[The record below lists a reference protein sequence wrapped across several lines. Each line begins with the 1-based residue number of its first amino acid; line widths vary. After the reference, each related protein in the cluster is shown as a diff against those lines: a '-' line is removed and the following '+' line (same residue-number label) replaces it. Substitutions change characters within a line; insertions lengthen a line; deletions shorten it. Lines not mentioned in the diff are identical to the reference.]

1 VVVLVGRW
9 TGSMGEGLAMGFDAT
24 GVGTVVGT
32 PMAGLLGAT
41 NQVML
46 SRTGIGVNLPAER
59 LYHVNGTAREAFQP
73 SVLVDVTRQFDV
85 DPFVAAALRVL
96 KER

>member
-1 VVVLVGRW
+1 
-9 TGSMGEGLAMGFDAT
+9 MGEGLAIGFDAT
-24 GVGTVVGT
+24 GFGTVVGT

-41 NQVML
+41 TQIML
-46 SRTGIGVNLPAER
+46 PRTGIGVNLPGER

-73 SVLVDVTRQFDV
+73 SVLVDVTRPVDP